1 MVDVSSGVETEG
13 KKDLEKI
20 KRFIDN
26 AKRMER
32 EEVK

>member
-13 KKDLEKI
+13 KKDLGKI
-20 KRFIDN
+20 KRFIDK
-26 AKRMER
+26 ARSLER